1 MLLLTLLLLLVQMA
15 AQEHLQLLA
24 GLAAQAALQVTGL
37 RETLVAM
44 ALAVAAVAVYQQTLL
59 LFLQQVLAVLAV
71 LEQNFP

>member
-1 MLLLTLLLLLVQMA
+1 
-15 AQEHLQLLA
+15 
-24 GLAAQAALQVTGL
+24 
-37 RETLVAM
+37 M